1 MLLRALVICSLV
13 VMPFTARAETS
24 PLAAASTEFVRAQA
38 ASKIQWQPWTEA
50 VLAQAKQQNKS
61 VYVFI
66 GSPLSELTRAT
77 INQTFTSER
86 TIPWLNENFFCIF
99 VDADAQPD
107 VAALGQHFVVSVK
120 QLRGQPVHL
129 WLTPDTL
136 QPYDGANYLPPSEEW
151 GKPGFLKA
159 ARAALDT
166 WKVDPARAKALA
178 NEAAEMMRL
187 PALDLNAKIDVAAK
201 LEAAAK
207 AWTAAIDPVN
217 GGFGSAPKLPEPELI
232 RFLLTRD
239 APARE
244 AALNAARALVNGAAR
259 DPVDGGFYR
268 RCMDE
273 AWKEPYLQKTLID
286 QARIA
291 VALFETADAA
301 KDVKLRAAGIGA
313 LDFVLKELKNP
324 DGTFAAALDGTL
336 EENSDPSKR
345 PKFVRVGSA
354 STAALGL
361 FAAALERSGEKRFRE
376 AGGKLIDR
384 FPHDRR
390 LVAVAKM
397 ISPTHSMES
406 TGFPTAADNL
416 AFLLGMRAL
425 GIEPDTAHALVL
437 EGTNFDE
444 RTGAY
449 MTVNRMPLGVDTHI
463 PALGETPSAE
473 VLALLAGV
481 DAKTAD
487 LIRRNLMN
495 QIEYDE
501 LPPGDILLGLSQT
514 LK

>member
-1 MLLRALVICSLV
+1 MA
-13 VMPFTARAETS
+13 ARSAETS
-24 PLAAASTEFVRAQA
+24 PLASAPSEFVRAQA
-38 ASKIQWQPWTEA
+38 ASKVHWQPWTEA
-50 VLAQAKQQNKS
+50 VLAQAPLQKKP

-77 INQTFTSER
+77 INQTFTSEK
-86 TIPWLNENFFCIF
+86 TVAWVNENFFCIF

-107 VAALGQHFVVSVK
+107 VAALGQYFIRTVK
-120 QLRGQPVHL
+120 QLQGSPVHL

-178 NEAAEMMRL
+178 NEAAEMMR
-187 PALDLNAKIDVAAK
+187 PVPLDLNAKIDIAAK

-207 AWTAAIDPVN
+207 VWTAAIDPVN

-239 APARE
+239 APARD

-273 AWKEPYLQKTLID
+273 AWKEPYLQKTLVD

-291 VALFETADAA
+291 LALLEAADVA
-301 KDVKLRAAGIGA
+301 KDEKLRAAGIGA
-313 LDFVLKELKNP
+313 LDFTLKELRNP

-336 EENSDPSKR
+336 EENADPAKR
-345 PKFVRVGSA
+345 PKFVKVGRASSSA
-354 STAALGL
+354 QALL
-361 FAAALERSGEKRFRE
+361 VAVLHRTGEKRFMSE
-376 AGGKLIDR
+376 AS
-384 FPHDRR
+384 R
-390 LVAVAKM
+390 LAINLAGERQENLATAVALRQLKDPAAEK
-397 ISPTHSMES
+397 ILTRANALYFDAA
-406 TGFPTAADNL
+406 TGTYL
-416 AFLLGMRAL
+416 ATPAQLPP
-425 GIEPDTAHALVL
+425 GITSRV
-437 EGTNFDE
+437 
-444 RTGAY
+444 
-449 MTVNRMPLGVDTHI
+449 
-463 PALGETPSAE
+463 PASGDTPSAE

-501 LPPGDILLGLSQT
+501 LPPGDVLLGLSQE